1 MRCRLPVP
9 FLGRGDDPGAEGE
22 VETIDT
28 DPDHTPVIGPPN
40 QGEPRPGEMPRL
52 ARHQIT
58 LADGHRVGIAVCG
71 RGVPLVMVHGFTA
84 EGLLYAQTLSRLVS
98 AGYKVVAID
107 TAGHGSTQGFPPGGA
122 EISEYSRLLRRV
134 VDHLGI
140 EQAVFVGHSMGGRM
154 VTELAADNPERALS
168 VILLDAIVGETWDR
182 LVTLFKTNPL
192 LLGWIGAVL
201 GVDCV
206 ATVPLLRDPGQ
217 ALKLARLTRGMVAR
231 TAINPLRLAGP
242 GLSIIR
248 STPSKPLLERIRRK
262 GIPLMA
268 IHGDRDIAVPLST
281 GRSAA
286 RLAGGQLVVVEGGTH
301 SWLLKDPETFPAIL
315 RESMASRRGQ
325 RGRDEMFRR
334 AGIDPRTATFDD
346 LDRAFYEPAA
356 LIHRLTPPFDPDWR
370 EPAPRLPRFHWHLE
384 DLDLDGEDDDASE
397 AADAA

>member
-9 FLGRGDDPGAEGE
+9 FLGRGDGAS
-22 VETIDT
+22 VEDDVDLIDT
-28 DPDHTPVIGPPN
+28 DPDHTPIIGPPN

-58 LADGHRVGIAVCG
+58 LADGHKVGIAVCG

-107 TAGHGSTQGFPPGGA
+107 TAGHGSTQGLPPGGA

-140 EQAVFVGHSMGGRM
+140 KQAVFVGHSMGGRM
-154 VTELAADNPERALS
+154 VTELAADNPDRALS
-168 VILLDAIVGETWDR
+168 VILLDAIVGETWDK
-182 LVTLFKTNPL
+182 LVTLFRTNPF

-201 GVDCV
+201 ALDSV

-217 ALKLARLTRGMVAR
+217 AMKLARLTQGMVRR
-231 TAINPLRLAGP
+231 TAVNPLRLAGP

-248 STPSKPLLERIRRK
+248 STPSKPLLEQLRRK

-286 RLAGGQLVVVEGGTH
+286 RIAGGQLVVVEGGTH

-315 RESMASRRGQ
+315 RESMASPMGQ
-325 RGRDEMFRR
+325 QGRDSMFRK
-334 AGIDPRTATFDD
+334 AGIDPRAATFDD
-346 LDRAFYEPAA
+346 LERAFYEPAA
-356 LIHRLTPPFDPDWR
+356 LIHRLTPAFDPHWR
-370 EPAPRLPRFHWHLE
+370 EPAPRLPKFRWHVE
-384 DLDLDGEDDDASE
+384 DLDEPDDE
-397 AADAA
+397 ATEPTADAA